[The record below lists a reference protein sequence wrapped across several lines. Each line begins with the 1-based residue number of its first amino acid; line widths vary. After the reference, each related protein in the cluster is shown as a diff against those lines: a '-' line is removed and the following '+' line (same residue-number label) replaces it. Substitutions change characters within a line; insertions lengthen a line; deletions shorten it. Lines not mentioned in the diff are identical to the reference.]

1 MNTKKVTLSAKPA
14 EVAEERVWY
23 IIDATD
29 RPLGRLGV
37 DVARILRGKHK
48 PNFTPNID
56 TGDYVIIINASKVVL
71 TGHSKQNEQVY
82 HHTGW
87 PGALKAVAREK
98 ELSDKPE
105 EAVRRVVRAMVPSNK
120 LGDQI
125 IGKLKVHRGAL
136 PAHGYA
142 AQNAI
147 PYTSDDY
154 KGEE

>member
-14 EVAEERVWY
+14 EVAAERVWY
-23 IIDATD
+23 IIDATN
-29 RPLGRLGV
+29 RPLGRLAV
-37 DVARILRGKHK
+37 DAARILRGKHK

-56 TGDYVIIINASKVVL
+56 TGDYVIIINAEKVAL
-71 TGHSKQNEQVY
+71 TGHSKQKEQVY

-98 ELSDKPE
+98 ELSSKPE

-120 LGDQI
+120 LGNAI
-125 IGKLKVHRGAL
+125 IDKLKVHRGGL
-136 PAHGYA
+136 PTHGYA

-154 KGEE
+154 KAGE